1 MNIKKL
7 IEEIKLAEDE
17 LVDDFDTEID
27 GDQLNVEETATT
39 EQLDAKTKVS
49 RALDVLKSA
58 VEDFKD
64 STVEELNVINDS
76 MLFNYTE
83 TLEDTIKMI
92 EGVLNGDM
100 PKEEPVEEE
109 TEELEEIETGED
121 EEDDEDEEVDFDDEA
136 SLDLFQD
143 EEEKDEEE

>member
-17 LVDDFDTEID
+17 LVDNFDTEID

-109 TEELEEIETGED
+109 TEELEEIETD
-121 EEDDEDEEVDFDDEA
+121 ENDEDEEVDFDDEA

-143 EEEKDEEE
+143 EEEEDEEE

>member
-17 LVDDFDTEID
+17 LVDNFDTEID
-27 GDQLNVEETATT
+27 GDQLSVEETATT

-100 PKEEPVEEE
+100 PKEAPVEEE
-109 TEELEEIETGED
+109 TEELEEIETD
-121 EEDDEDEEVDFDDEA
+121 ENDEDEEVDFDDEA

-143 EEEKDEEE
+143 EEEEDEEE

>member
-109 TEELEEIETGED
+109 TEELEEIETD
-121 EEDDEDEEVDFDDEA
+121 EDDEDEEVDFDDEA

-143 EEEKDEEE
+143 EEEEDEEE

>member
-109 TEELEEIETGED
+109 TEELEEIETD
-121 EEDDEDEEVDFDDEA
+121 ENDEDEEVDFDDEA

-143 EEEKDEEE
+143 EEEEDEEE

>member
-27 GDQLNVEETATT
+27 GDQLNVEEPVTT

-92 EGVLNGDM
+92 EGILNGDM

-109 TEELEEIETGED
+109 TEELEEIETDDED
-121 EEDDEDEEVDFDDEA
+121 EEDEEVDFDDEA

-143 EEEKDEEE
+143 EEEEDEEE

>member
-109 TEELEEIETGED
+109 TEELEEIETD
-121 EEDDEDEEVDFDDEA
+121 EDDEDEEADFDDEA

-143 EEEKDEEE
+143 EEEEDEEE

>member
-76 MLFNYTE
+76 MLFNYAE

-109 TEELEEIETGED
+109 TEELEEIETD
-121 EEDDEDEEVDFDDEA
+121 EDDEDEEVDFDDEA

-143 EEEKDEEE
+143 EEEEDEEE

>member
-1 MNIKKL
+1 MDIKKL

-27 GDQLNVEETATT
+27 GDQISVEETATT

-58 VEDFKD
+58 VEDFKA
-64 STVEELNVINDS
+64 STVDELNVINDS

-83 TLEDTIKMI
+83 TLEETITTI

-100 PKEEPVEEE
+100 HKEDHV
-109 TEELEEIETGED
+109 
-121 EEDDEDEEVDFDDEA
+121 
-136 SLDLFQD
+136 
-143 EEEKDEEE
+143 

>member
-17 LVDDFDTEID
+17 LVDNFDTEID
-27 GDQLNVEETATT
+27 GDQLSVEETATT

-109 TEELEEIETGED
+109 TEELEEIETDED
-121 EEDDEDEEVDFDDEA
+121 EEDEEVDFDDEA

-143 EEEKDEEE
+143 EEEEDEEE

>member
-109 TEELEEIETGED
+109 TEELEEIETD

-143 EEEKDEEE
+143 EEEEDEEE

>member
-17 LVDDFDTEID
+17 LVDNFDTEID
-27 GDQLNVEETATT
+27 GDQLSVEETATT

-100 PKEEPVEEE
+100 PKEAPVEEE
-109 TEELEEIETGED
+109 TEELEEIEAD
-121 EEDDEDEEVDFDDEA
+121 EEDEEDEEVDFDDEA

-143 EEEKDEEE
+143 EEEEDEEE

>member
-76 MLFNYTE
+76 MLFNYAE

-100 PKEEPVEEE
+100 PKEEPVE
-109 TEELEEIETGED
+109 D
-121 EEDDEDEEVDFDDEA
+121 KK
-136 SLDLFQD
+136 
-143 EEEKDEEE
+143 EEKVEDKKAE